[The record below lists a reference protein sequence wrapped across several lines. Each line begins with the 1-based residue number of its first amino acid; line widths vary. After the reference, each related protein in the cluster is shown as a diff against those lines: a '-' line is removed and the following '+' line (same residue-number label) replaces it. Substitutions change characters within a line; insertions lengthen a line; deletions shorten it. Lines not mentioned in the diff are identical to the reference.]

1 MMGEDTNI
9 SNSNVISPCV
19 ESAHILQGEVIF
31 KQEQDTV
38 CTVIL
43 DSSSDMT
50 FIPIL
55 PVSEE
60 VVMYDGMQ
68 GDVKVE
74 VDVCSEGYQEIYS
87 ESYSQQNI
95 PTEINKTIQ
104 KPTRK
109 GVYSCKM
116 CSKTFTQVVNLV
128 THERIH
134 TGEKPFK
141 CNICMKPFSQQPN
154 LWKHMR
160 THTGERPY
168 QCNICK
174 KRFTQQANLTKH
186 IRIHTGE
193 RPYPCQ
199 YCGKRFTQQANLT
212 KHVRLHTGERPFHCR
227 YCTKTF
233 VQQSNLERHERTHTG
248 VKPFQCKICFESFAQ
263 NAHLAKH
270 VRTVHKF
277 AVKSVYLKAPTTK
290 CEEGIT
296 TTNDERQHNPTVT
309 VVDHTEGTTSKRLGI
324 PVLYCTKTG
333 KIIKRID

>member
-1 MMGEDTNI
+1 MMGEDTSI
-9 SNSNVISPCV
+9 SSSNVISPCG
-19 ESAHILQGEVIF
+19 ESTHILQGGTVYKKE
-31 KQEQDTV
+31 EQDSV

-43 DSSSDMT
+43 DPSSDMT

-68 GDVKVE
+68 GEVKIE
-74 VDVCSEGYQEIYS
+74 VDVCSDGYQEIYT
-87 ESYSQQNI
+87 EEYPQQSI
-95 PTEINKTIQ
+95 PTEPKTQ
-104 KPTRK
+104 HKASRK
-109 GVYSCKM
+109 GVYFCKM
-116 CSKTFTQVVNLV
+116 CPKTFTQVVNLV

-134 TGEKPFK
+134 TGEKPYK

-168 QCNICK
+168 QCHTCK
-174 KRFTQQANLTKH
+174 KCFTQQANLTKH

-193 RPYPCQ
+193 RPYGCQ

-212 KHVRLHTGERPFHCR
+212 KHVRLHTGERPFHCQ

-248 VKPFQCKICFESFAQ
+248 VKPFQCKICLESFAQ

-270 VRTVHKF
+270 VRSVHKNT
-277 AVKSVYLKAPTTK
+277 VKSLFLKVANE
-290 CEEGIT
+290 CEDIT
-296 TTNDERQHNPTVT
+296 SSNDEHNTNMGT
-309 VVDHTEGTTSKRLGI
+309 INNYEGNTSKKLGI

-333 KIIKRID
+333 KILKRID